1 MSSQIYSHTALIA
14 FGTMLATLSVA
25 AIVFFTEPQT
35 AKVGTFL
42 ILYSSIFLTVLGLF
56 MVIGLLVRTW
66 FVKTLYVVNAKHAFR
81 QALLMAVFVVSTLIL
96 NAHGWFN
103 IWIEGTLVLLLL
115 AIEIF
120 VNVG

>member
-1 MSSQIYSHTALIA
+1 MSSQIYFHTALIA
-14 FGTMLATLSVA
+14 FGTMLATSSVL

-35 AKVGTFL
+35 AKLGTFI
-42 ILYSSIFLTVLGLF
+42 ILYTSVFLAVLGFF
-56 MVIGLLVRTW
+56 MVAGLLIRTW
-66 FVKTLYVVNAKHAFR
+66 FVKTLYAVNAKHAFR
-81 QALLMAVFVVSTLIL
+81 QALLMAIFAVLTLVL